1 MTEYTVIRDGREP
14 RTFTSDDFGGIPVRA
29 FIAAMN
35 FAEKSLDEAK
45 SLGEDYV
52 ITLME
57 RLDRVETVIT
67 LDTPTTSWTKKV

>member
-14 RTFTSDDFGGIPVRA
+14 RTFASDDFGNSPVRA

-35 FAEKSLDEAK
+35 FAQKSLDEAK

-52 ITLME
+52 ISLTE
-57 RLDRVETVIT
+57 RLDRVVTVIT
-67 LDTPTTSWTKKV
+67 LDTPTKSWTRV